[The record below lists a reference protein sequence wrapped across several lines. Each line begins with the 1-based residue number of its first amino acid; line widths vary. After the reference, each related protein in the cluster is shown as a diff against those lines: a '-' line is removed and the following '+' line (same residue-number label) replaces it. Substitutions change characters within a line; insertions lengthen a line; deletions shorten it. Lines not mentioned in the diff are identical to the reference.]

1 MLVEERFRV
10 VGELVDATVGGDL
23 RLRQAPAGA
32 AQLFGRVAVVGGELR
47 AYGQQLELREG
58 SMSFAG
64 DPENPQL
71 DLRAERH
78 FPSEALRVGFTVG
91 GSLREPRL
99 DLYSEPQLP
108 REAQLSWLVRGRPPD
123 AGASMDGTALALSVG
138 ASALNQTSL
147 VRSLNRLP
155 LLSNVALGTETGSNG
170 TAAT

>member
-1 MLVEERFRV
+1 
-10 VGELVDATVGGDL
+10 
-23 RLRQAPAGA
+23 
-32 AQLFGRVAVVGGELR
+32 
-47 AYGQQLELREG
+47 
-58 SMSFAG
+58 MSFAG

-170 TAAT
+170 TAATISGYVGDRLYLSYGMGLYEPVNTLTARLYLRARLWLEMVSALENSVDIYYRFDID